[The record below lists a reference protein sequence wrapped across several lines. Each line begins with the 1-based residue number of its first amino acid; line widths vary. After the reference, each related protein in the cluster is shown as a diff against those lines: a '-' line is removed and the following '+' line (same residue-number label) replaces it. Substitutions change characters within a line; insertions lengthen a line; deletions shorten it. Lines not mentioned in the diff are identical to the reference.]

1 MAKFGIFF
9 IFWLIFDYLYNESGS
24 CPNHASRGHTVSRQ
38 GPIAHMAPFLRVL
51 TSRENRLYLVVDLLN
66 MSKSICSEV
75 SLENPYF
82 KLKIGTINK
91 KKPTTFYVEGG
102 TFITPVDED
111 LSFKDKMNNVYK
123 AMSQGIMRLTAETK
137 NVQNSFIAN
146 IDVADE
152 RMKVGKKTY
161 FTFQYYLHQDGEPVS
176 FSEITENGEKYTKVV
191 LEKLEYSLKENG
203 FAISKTKK

>member
-1 MAKFGIFF
+1 M
-9 IFWLIFDYLYNESGS
+9 
-24 CPNHASRGHTVSRQ
+24 T
-38 GPIAHMAPFLRVL
+38 
-51 TSRENRLYLVVDLLN
+51 
-66 MSKSICSEV
+66 KSICSEV

-102 TFITPVDED
+102 TFITPVEEVDED

-123 AMSQGIMRLTAETK
+123 AMNQGIMKLTAETN

-161 FTFQYYLHQDGEPVS
+161 FTFQYYLHQDGEPIS
-176 FSEITENGEKYTKVV
+176 FSEITENGEKYTKTV
-191 LEKLEYSLKENG
+191 LDNIEYSLKENG
-203 FAISKTKK
+203 FALSKTKN

>member
-1 MAKFGIFF
+1 M
-9 IFWLIFDYLYNESGS
+9 
-24 CPNHASRGHTVSRQ
+24 T
-38 GPIAHMAPFLRVL
+38 
-51 TSRENRLYLVVDLLN
+51 
-66 MSKSICSEV
+66 KSICSEV

-102 TFITPVDED
+102 AFITPVDDIDEN

-176 FSEITENGEKYTKVV
+176 FSEITENGERYTKTV
-191 LEKLEYSLKENG
+191 LDKIEYSLKENG
-203 FAISKTKK
+203 FALSKTKN

>member
-1 MAKFGIFF
+1 MA
-9 IFWLIFDYLYNESGS
+9 
-24 CPNHASRGHTVSRQ
+24 
-38 GPIAHMAPFLRVL
+38 
-51 TSRENRLYLVVDLLN
+51 
-66 MSKSICSEV
+66 KSICSEV

-102 TFITPVDED
+102 TFITPVDEVDED
-111 LSFKDKMNNVYK
+111 LSFTDKMNNVYK
-123 AMSQGIMRLTAETK
+123 AMGQGITRLTAETK

-161 FTFQYYLHQDGEPVS
+161 FTFQYYLHQDGEPIS
-176 FSEITENGEKYTKVV
+176 FSEITENGEQYTKVV
-191 LEKLEYSLKENG
+191 LDKIEYSLKENG
-203 FAISKTKK
+203 FALSKTKN